1 MNSPSVSTFSP
12 GQLVR
17 WSADPL
23 GSWRS
28 LMVCE
33 HDGWSSDT
41 AIVSPVG
48 QYYIPDNDEIFMVV
62 REFGTFPEHTG
73 NVMLAWS
80 VFMIGEQFV
89 VGREIDFK
97 PVE

>member
-1 MNSPSVSTFSP
+1 MALSMGPP
-12 GQLVR
+12 
-17 WSADPL
+17 
-23 GSWRS
+23 
-28 LMVCE
+28 

-41 AIVSPVG
+41 VMERTVG

-62 REFGTFPEHTG
+62 REFGTFPE
-73 NVMLAWS
+73 
-80 VFMIGEQFV
+80 FEQFV

>member
-17 WSADPL
+17 WDGEGA
-23 GSWRS
+23 RS

-33 HDGWSSDT
+33 HDGWPSAT
-41 AIVSPVG
+41 VMERTVG
-48 QYYIPDNDEIFMVV
+48 QYYIPDYDEIFMVV
-62 REFGTFPEHTG
+62 REFGTFPEFSE

-97 PVE
+97 PVDL

>member
-1 MNSPSVSTFSP
+1 MNSPSVSIFSP

-17 WSADPL
+17 WDGES
-23 GSWRS
+23 GRS

-33 HDGWSSDT
+33 HDGWSSDAAMERT
-41 AIVSPVG
+41 VG

-62 REFGTFPEHTG
+62 REFGTFPEFSE
-73 NVMLAWS
+73 NVMLAWT

>member
-62 REFGTFPEHTG
+62 SFTSNRIQFPHSNELYFGAPRAVLVHIRG
-73 NVMLAWS
+73 QLS
-80 VFMIGEQFV
+80 
-89 VGREIDFK
+89 
-97 PVE
+97 